1 MQVIQTL
8 RQFLKGIDFIRLAEQ
23 GDRARCAELR
33 SQISKAE
40 ADLELQ
46 LRENGRLADERAQL
60 SSQNAALYHEY
71 DRIWE
76 EIDRVRLELAEY
88 QAREERLNAEKE
100 FLMKDIKLEYE
111 ASHKL
116 IRNRVTTYYHQKVF
130 IAIADNGIRSTRSL
144 MDKFQAEEMRRIAE
158 ARGADEM
165 KHRLAQIA
173 KMEGTIGDLRTKFRP
188 LEDRN
193 HLLEKEYSQ
202 LQNSIRTDEE
212 RYEREKRRRD
222 EEYRNALAMYQRL
235 LVEQGS
241 MSEVMLLELEI
252 YRKMIECEE
261 KSRTMR
267 ESLRVKDVC
276 AKVKRA

>member
-1 MQVIQTL
+1 
-8 RQFLKGIDFIRLAEQ
+8 
-23 GDRARCAELR
+23 
-33 SQISKAE
+33 
-40 ADLELQ
+40 
-46 LRENGRLADERAQL
+46 NGRLADERAQL
-60 SSQNAALYHEY
+60 SAQNAALYHEY

-100 FLMKDIKLEYE
+100 FLMKVQEREVHEINTLLAESSFDAKKFFEADIANAIRDIKLEYE

-116 IRNRVTTYYHQKVF
+116 IRTRVTSYYHQK
-130 IAIADNGIRSTRSL
+130 
-144 MDKFQAEEMRRIAE
+144 AEEMRRIAE

-222 EEYRNALAMYQRL
+222 DEYRNALAMYQR
-235 LVEQGS
+235 
-241 MSEVMLLELEI
+241 
-252 YRKMIECEE
+252 
-261 KSRTMR
+261 
-267 ESLRVKDVC
+267 
-276 AKVKRA
+276 

>member
-1 MQVIQTL
+1 MV
-8 RQFLKGIDFIRLAEQ
+8 
-23 GDRARCAELR
+23 
-33 SQISKAE
+33 
-40 ADLELQ
+40 DLPMNALNFHRRMLHYTTNTIEF
-46 LRENGRLADERAQL
+46 GR
-60 SSQNAALYHEY
+60 
-71 DRIWE
+71 
-76 EIDRVRLELAEY
+76 
-88 QAREERLNAEKE
+88 
-100 FLMKDIKLEYE
+100 DIKLEYE

-130 IAIADNGIRSTRSL
+130 IAMTDIDIRDARSL

-193 HLLEKEYSQ
+193 HLLEKEYNQ

-261 KSRTMR
+261 KRSATQIY
-267 ESLRVKDVC
+267 
-276 AKVKRA
+276 